1 MFGQAAW
8 FLCAASGG
16 ADIMKIAAIRT
27 IALSAPV
34 DPPYA
39 SASGVQSRRGGLL
52 VEVET
57 DTGIVGIGEA
67 GLGGGATATVIAKDL
82 APMLVGEDP
91 LMIEG
96 LWQRMFART
105 RQYGRRGVV
114 MQGISGIDI
123 ALWDIAGKVAKMPVY
138 QLLGACRDRVEA
150 YASGGFYQ
158 EGKSAADL
166 AGEAEGY
173 RARGFRGMKMKI
185 GRNPS
190 TQTHLRELIGNKGF
204 CEVDPEE
211 DLARV
216 AAVRQALGPHAKLMV
231 DVNCAWSPAF
241 AIEMGRAMEPYN
253 LYWIEEPVATDDI
266 EGSARVADALAT
278 PIAGYETEMGLY
290 AFRELISRGAV
301 DIVQLDIAWSGG
313 FSEGRRIAAYAGA
326 HHRMVA
332 PHAFAGAV
340 LLVASLHFAAAI
352 PNGLVLEWDQNP
364 NAIRDELLK
373 EPLRLESDGTVK
385 VPERPGLGI
394 ELDRG
399 AVERYR
405 VG

>member
-1 MFGQAAW
+1 
-8 FLCAASGG
+8 
-16 ADIMKIAAIRT
+16 MKIAAIRT
-27 IALSAPV
+27 IALSCRC

-39 SASGVQSRRGGLL
+39 SAAGVQSRRGALL
-52 VEVET
+52 VEIET
-57 DTGIVGIGEA
+57 DSGIVGLGEA
-67 GLGGGATATVIAKDL
+67 GVGGGVTATVIEKDL
-82 APMLVGEDP
+82 APLLVGEDP
-91 LMIEG
+91 LLIEY
-96 LWQRMFART
+96 LWQKMFART
-105 RQYGRRGVV
+105 RQYGRRGLV
-114 MQGISGIDI
+114 MQAISGIDV
-123 ALWDIAGKVAKMPVY
+123 ALWDIAGKIAKLPVY
-138 QLLGACRDRVEA
+138 RLLGACRDRVEA

-190 TQTHLRELIGNKGF
+190 TQTHLRQLIGQAEF
-204 CEVDPEE
+204 CEVEPEE

-216 AAVRQALGPHAKLMV
+216 AAVRQALGPRAKLMV
-231 DVNCAWSPAF
+231 DVNCAWSPAV
-241 AIEMGRAMEPYN
+241 AIEMGRAMEAQK

-266 EGSARVADALAT
+266 DGSAKVADALAT
-278 PIAGYETEMGLY
+278 PIAGYETEVGLY
-290 AFRELISRGAV
+290 GFRQLIDRGAV
-301 DIVQLDIAWSGG
+301 DIVQPDIAWSGG
-313 FSEGRRIAAYAGA
+313 FSEGRRIAAYAQA

-352 PNGLVLEWDQNP
+352 SNGLLLEWDQNP
-364 NAIRDELLK
+364 NALRDDLLK
-373 EPLRLESDGTVK
+373 EPLRLEPDGTVK
-385 VPERPGLGI
+385 LPERPGLGI
-394 ELDRG
+394 ELDHA

>member
-1 MFGQAAW
+1 
-8 FLCAASGG
+8 
-16 ADIMKIAAIRT
+16 MKIAAIRT
-27 IALSAPV
+27 IALSCPC

-57 DTGIVGIGEA
+57 DSGIVGLGEA
-67 GLGGGATATVIAKDL
+67 GLGGGATATVIEKDL
-82 APMLVGEDP
+82 APMLIGEDP

-96 LWQRMFART
+96 LWQKMFART
-105 RQYGRRGVV
+105 RQYGRRGLV
-114 MQGISGIDI
+114 MQAISGIDI

-138 QLLGACRDRVEA
+138 RLLGACRDRVEA

-158 EGKSAADL
+158 EGKTAADL

-173 RARGFRGMKMKI
+173 RARGFKGMKMKI

-190 TQTHLRELIGNKGF
+190 TQTHLRQLIGNAGF
-204 CEVDPEE
+204 CEVDPSE

-216 AAVRQALGPHAKLMV
+216 AAVRQALGPQAKLMV

-241 AIEMGRAMEPYN
+241 AIEMGRAMEPYH

-266 EGSARVADALAT
+266 EGSAKVADALAT
-278 PIAGYETEMGLY
+278 PIAGYETEIGLY

-313 FSEGRRIAAYAGA
+313 FSEGRRIAAYAQA

-373 EPLRLESDGTVK
+373 EPLRLEADGTVRL
-385 VPERPGLGI
+385 PERPGLGI

>member
-1 MFGQAAW
+1 
-8 FLCAASGG
+8 
-16 ADIMKIAAIRT
+16 MKIAAIRT

-67 GLGGGATATVIAKDL
+67 GLGGGATATVIDKDL

-91 LMIEG
+91 LLIEG

-138 QLLGACRDRVEA
+138 KLLGACRDRVEA

-204 CEVDPEE
+204 CEVDPGE
-211 DLARV
+211 DIARV

-373 EPLRLESDGTVK
+373 EPLRLESDGSVK

-394 ELDRG
+394 ELDRS

>member
-1 MFGQAAW
+1 
-8 FLCAASGG
+8 
-16 ADIMKIAAIRT
+16 MKIAAIRT
-27 IALSAPV
+27 IALSCKV

-39 SASGVQSRRGGLL
+39 SAAGVQARRGGLL

-57 DTGIVGIGEA
+57 DSGITGIGEA
-67 GLGGGATATVIAKDL
+67 GIGGGVTADVIEKIM
-82 APMLVGEDP
+82 APLLVGQDP
-91 LMIEG
+91 LMIEAH
-96 LWQRMFART
+96 WQKMFAQT
-105 RQYGRRGVV
+105 RQFGRRGIV
-114 MQGISGIDI
+114 MNAISGIDI

-138 QLLGACRDRVEA
+138 KLLGACRDRVEA

-173 RARGFRGMKMKI
+173 RARGFKGMKMKI

-190 TQTHLRELIGNKGF
+190 TQTHLRQLIGNAEF
-204 CEVDPEE
+204 CEVEPEE
-211 DLARV
+211 DIARV
-216 AAVRQALGPHAKLMV
+216 AAVRQALGKDAKLMV

-241 AIEMGRAMEPYN
+241 AIEMGRALEPYN

-266 EGSARVADALAT
+266 EGSIRVAGALAT

-364 NAIRDELLK
+364 NAIREELLK
-373 EPLRLESDGTVK
+373 EPLKLETDGTVK

-394 ELDRG
+394 ELDPA
-399 AVERYR
+399 AVDRYR
-405 VG
+405 VS